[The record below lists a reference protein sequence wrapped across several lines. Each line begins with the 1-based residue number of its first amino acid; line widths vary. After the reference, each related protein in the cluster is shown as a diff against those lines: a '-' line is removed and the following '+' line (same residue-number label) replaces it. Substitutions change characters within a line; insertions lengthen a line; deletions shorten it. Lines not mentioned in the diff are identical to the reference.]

1 MEPEMV
7 LNTARSGVM
16 PSGWNVWPMRR
27 DRVRRSI
34 YGWAT
39 TALVAFAILVPVFMV
54 TVPGNFE
61 HGDFGFFATGLLLA
75 VLAVVAV
82 GGLCICFYDI
92 WRLRHA
98 DEYLLVMTPDDLVKA
113 EPKKVIHV
121 PMDKIGYI
129 TLRGVKRP
137 QYRPQTSASLE
148 DMRRQQ
154 REDLASA
161 SLGSGAMLNRMVG
174 NANFRRRPPE
184 APSLAF
190 VDLRD
195 DSEVV
200 LATDNTFDDLV
211 ALNDMLWLHV
221 EKAERASRR

>member
-7 LNTARSGVM
+7 LGTARSGNL
-16 PSGWNVWPMRR
+16 PSGWNVWPLRR

-34 YGWAT
+34 YGWAAT
-39 TALVAFAILVPVFMV
+39 SLVAFAILIPVSVV

-61 HGDFGFFATGLLLA
+61 HGNLGFFTTGLLLA
-75 VLAVVAV
+75 ILAVVAV
-82 GGLCICFYDI
+82 GGLCICFYDV

-98 DEYLLVMTPDDLVKA
+98 DDYLLVMTPEDLVKA
-113 EPKKVIHV
+113 EPKKVTHV

-129 TLRGVKRP
+129 TLRGVKRAE
-137 QYRPQTSASLE
+137 YRPQTSPSLD

-161 SLGSGAMLNRMVG
+161 SLGPGAMLNRMVG
-174 NANFRRRPPE
+174 SNFRRKPPE
-184 APSLAF
+184 SPSLAF

-200 LATDNTFDDLV
+200 LATDNTFDELA
-211 ALNDMLWLHV
+211 ALHDVLWTHV

>member
-7 LNTARSGVM
+7 LSTARSGSV

-27 DRVRRSI
+27 DRVKRSI
-34 YGWAT
+34 WGWAAT
-39 TALVAFAILVPVFMV
+39 TVVAFAMLIPVIIV
-54 TVPGNFE
+54 TVPHNFE
-61 HGDFGFFATGLLLA
+61 NGDFGFFVSGLLLA
-75 VLAVVAV
+75 ILAAVAF
-82 GGLCICFYDI
+82 GGLCITLYDI

-98 DEYLLVMTPDDLVKA
+98 NEYLLVMTPTDLVRA
-113 EPKKVIHV
+113 DPKKIVHV

-129 TLRGVKRP
+129 TLRGVKTQ
-137 QYRPQTSASLE
+137 QYRPATSVSLD
-148 DMRRQQ
+148 DMA
-154 REDLASA
+154 REQSSA
-161 SLGSGAMLNRMVG
+161 LRSISAGAALNRMVG

-200 LATDNTFDDLV
+200 IATDNTFDELI
-211 ALNDMLWLHV
+211 ALNEVLWSHV
-221 EKAERASRR
+221 EKAERTSRT

>member
-7 LNTARSGVM
+7 LSTARSGSL

-34 YGWAT
+34 YGWAVT
-39 TALVAFAILVPVFMV
+39 SLISFAVLVPVVAV

-75 VLAVVAV
+75 ILAVVAV
-82 GGLCICFYDI
+82 GGLCICLYDV

-98 DEYLLVMTPDDLVKA
+98 DEYLLVMTPEDLVKA
-113 EPKKVIHV
+113 EPGKVLHV
-121 PMDKIGYI
+121 PMDKVGYI
-129 TLRGVKRP
+129 TLRGVKRTE
-137 QYRPQTSASLE
+137 YRPSTSVSIE
-148 DMRRQQ
+148 DMRREQ
-154 REDLASA
+154 RLEIASA
-161 SLGSGAMLNRMVG
+161 SVGPGAMMNRMVG
-174 NANFRRRPPE
+174 NSFRRRPPE

-200 LATDNTFDDLV
+200 LATDNTFDELA
-211 ALNDMLWLHV
+211 ALNDVLWMHV